1 MDYDVHVIFLSV
13 HVKRKK
19 SLEKFVLWC
28 SICLAVIEPSEKT
41 GIGNLDVQ
49 AQDPTGLNT

>member
-13 HVKRKK
+13 QVKRKK

-41 GIGNLDVQ
+41 RIGNLDVQ